1 MRESIPNFNYIEKIF
16 TSVYSNIIVASEKG
30 NKESVDELFDF
41 LFFKLLTGS
50 FGISLQSYKRS
61 TSLIISLYQSELQIG
76 YKEILVERAVESV
89 TTKISLGSKYS
100 SDYED
105 FISESYSMFLNL
117 LKIILEE
124 DNYEIFNRA
133 LKKND
138 DLLFKIDHRS
148 NQNNYFFKFL
158 TTLICWIYYLK
169 FNSKLSYDKYR
180 FDLLE
185 SEFSQVLFEIDN
197 NFVNHFF
204 KLYDEIEFG
213 LWHVKSWEITKPPVN
228 RVYFSLMPSQWM
240 PFGLTILLLR
250 NNHLTN
256 FIDYGKI
263 DTDRRFRFL
272 FDDIKKIL
280 DTITIDSEAYI
291 DFIFP
296 NKINSKDLQQQLN
309 YKKQNILEIFSVL
322 KKIAEIDHY
331 RKIQEI
337 PLSKFRV
344 DEFRQRVGELWQS
357 NTIIINILKHFNKAN
372 YLENVES
379 RDGFGFFQTLLKG
392 KFAFIEGELHQEIY
406 GLANYGSELARNL
419 DNQFF
424 DRLFEW
430 SVEVKVDDL
439 KSYLHTLILNKANIE
454 KTIIFGNWRI
464 NDLLEIKYNNR
475 SKQILE
481 STYCGVPV
489 VNSYSK
495 YEEYVFVVDFEK
507 VEVDI
512 YTSESEKW
520 YNNQLLVDVTESLRG
535 EIGDDE
541 IKKWNEK
548 DGLKYTPVDV
558 EILQGNNVDI
568 KILFK
573 GEYKFHPDFR
583 VIIIKI

>member
-1 MRESIPNFNYIEKIF
+1 M
-16 TSVYSNIIVASEKG
+16 
-30 NKESVDELFDF
+30 
-41 LFFKLLTGS
+41 
-50 FGISLQSYKRS
+50 
-61 TSLIISLYQSELQIG
+61 
-76 YKEILVERAVESV
+76 
-89 TTKISLGSKYS
+89 
-100 SDYED
+100 
-105 FISESYSMFLNL
+105 
-117 LKIILEE
+117 
-124 DNYEIFNRA
+124 
-133 LKKND
+133 
-138 DLLFKIDHRS
+138 
-148 NQNNYFFKFL
+148 
-158 TTLICWIYYLK
+158 
-169 FNSKLSYDKYR
+169 
-180 FDLLE
+180 
-185 SEFSQVLFEIDN
+185 
-197 NFVNHFF
+197 
-204 KLYDEIEFG
+204 
-213 LWHVKSWEITKPPVN
+213 
-228 RVYFSLMPSQWM
+228 
-240 PFGLTILLLR
+240 
-250 NNHLTN
+250 
-256 FIDYGKI
+256 
-263 DTDRRFRFL
+263 
-272 FDDIKKIL
+272 IKKIL